1 MIMTDFWSWWIII
14 LTVFSIV
21 ACFVIITANLKNYTH
36 VEEGE
41 SMGHEFDGIE
51 ELNNPLPKWWT
62 YLFYFILV
70 WSVGYLALFPGLGNY
85 EGLLGWKS
93 SNQGITTLA
102 ESKALS
108 EKAKAEGLLVALD
121 QEVRTADEV
130 YGPVFKALADK
141 PILDLA
147 YDDEGFKVGQ
157 RLYLQN
163 CALCHGSDARGSTG
177 FPNLR
182 DNDWLYGDSPE
193 TIKETLLYGR
203 KAAMPAWEAALG
215 DQGIEEMTAYVLK
228 LAGRKVNDKLAD
240 AGEAK
245 FGMCAACH
253 GPDGKGSLA
262 HNLPFGAPNLT
273 DNIWL
278 YGGSKKAVEETL
290 RYGRNGVMP
299 AWKDVL
305 GEDKVHVISAYI
317 YNISHPDK

>member
-1 MIMTDFWSWWIII
+1 MTDFWSWWIII

>member
-1 MIMTDFWSWWIII
+1 MVMTSFWSWWVII

-21 ACFVIITANLKNYTH
+21 ACFVIITLNLKNYTH
-36 VEEGE
+36 VGEGE

-62 YLFYFILV
+62 YTFYFILV
-70 WSVGYLALFPGLGNY
+70 WSIGYLVLMPGLGNWQ
-85 EGLLGWKS
+85 GLLGWKS

-102 ESKALS
+102 ESKRLS
-108 EKAKAEGLLVALD
+108 DLAKEQGLLVKLD
-121 QEVRTADEV
+121 QEMKKADEV
-130 YGPVFKALADK
+130 FAPVFKKLADM
-141 PILDLA
+141 PIMELA

-163 CALCHGSDARGSTG
+163 CALCHGSDARGSDG

-193 TIKETLLYGR
+193 TIKETLLHGR
-203 KAAMPAWEAALG
+203 KAQMPGWEAALG
-215 DQGIEEMTAYVLK
+215 EQGIQEMTEYVLR

-240 AGEAK
+240 AGQAK
-245 FGMCAACH
+245 FAMCAACH

-278 YGGSKKAVEETL
+278 YGGSRSTVEETL

-305 GEDKVHVISAYI
+305 GEDKVHVISSYI

>member
-1 MIMTDFWSWWIII
+1 MVMTSFWSWWVII

-21 ACFVIITANLKNYTH
+21 ACFWIITVNLKNYTH
-36 VEEGE
+36 VGEGE

-62 YLFYFILV
+62 YTFYLILV
-70 WSVGYLALFPGLGNY
+70 WSVGYLAAMPGLGNW
-85 EGLLGWKS
+85 EGFLGWKS

-102 ESKALS
+102 ESKRLS
-108 EKAKAEGLLVALD
+108 EKAKAEGLLVQLD
-121 QEVRTADEV
+121 QEVKRADETF
-130 YGPVFKALADK
+130 GPVFKALAEK
-141 PILDLA
+141 PLMDLA
-147 YDDEGFKVGQ
+147 YDEEGFKVGQ

-163 CALCHGSDARGSTG
+163 CALCHGSDARGSEG

-182 DNDWLYGDSPE
+182 DNDWLYGGEPE
-193 TIKETLLYGR
+193 TIVETLLYGR
-203 KAAMPAWEAALG
+203 KAQMPGWEAALG
-215 DQGIEEMTAYVLK
+215 EQGIQEMTEYVLR

-240 AGEAK
+240 AGQAK
-245 FGMCAACH
+245 FAMCAACH

-278 YGGSKKAVEETL
+278 YGGSRKAVEETL

-305 GEDKVHVISAYI
+305 GEDKVRVISAYI